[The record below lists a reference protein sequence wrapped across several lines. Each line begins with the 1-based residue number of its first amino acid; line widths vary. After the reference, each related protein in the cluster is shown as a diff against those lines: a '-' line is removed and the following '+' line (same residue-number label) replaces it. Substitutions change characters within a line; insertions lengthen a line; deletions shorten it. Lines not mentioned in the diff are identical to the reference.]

1 MLPNS
6 NNKKYL
12 LADLRNKDFN
22 ELVDLLEKS
31 DISFNKISHTE
42 KKITYLSIGELC
54 AYLKTIDS
62 TETSGLLLLYRE
74 IEAEFINTIVD
85 NMSKDVT
92 VSKEDLKFTKGNAE
106 VLRLFI
112 INKIILEDAKKNNFE
127 KEEKANLKILEDN
140 VLLNY
145 YADRTVKDKIRISQ
159 QEIEQIYND
168 NKESFGNMPVENAY
182 NQIGNSLV
190 TQKATQLKQELSNQV
205 AKEYD
210 IETEIE
216 KYNL

>member
-1 MLPNS
+1 MNMQKFNEIISVLNISSIIIVENDLKAEESIEVIFAKYLILSS

-74 IEAEFINTIVD
+74 IEAE
-85 NMSKDVT
+85 ST
-92 VSKEDLKFTKGNAE
+92 VQD
-106 VLRLFI
+106 
-112 INKIILEDAKKNNFE
+112 
-127 KEEKANLKILEDN
+127 
-140 VLLNY
+140 
-145 YADRTVKDKIRISQ
+145 
-159 QEIEQIYND
+159 
-168 NKESFGNMPVENAY
+168 
-182 NQIGNSLV
+182 
-190 TQKATQLKQELSNQV
+190 
-205 AKEYD
+205 
-210 IETEIE
+210 
-216 KYNL
+216 